1 MVTCK
6 VIEILGPAGRGG
18 RMLAAGCSPGAA
30 ARASEGVCP
39 VAVTALPTVASG
51 PASKWGAQ
59 WRVLTLLVRRDLR
72 LRYAGA
78 WLGYVWTVLDPLL
91 MALVY
96 AFVFGTLM
104 GARRIGE
111 QPYVLYLIVG
121 VLSWNWFTTAVTD
134 GCRSLTAE
142 AKIVRSSNV
151 PREIWAARTVASKM
165 LEFVFALPVILGF
178 ALYYGHGVGMRIVFF
193 PVAMVLQFL
202 MCFGIALI
210 LAPLTVIANDVQ
222 RVVKILLR
230 MGFYFTP
237 VLYSINSIVR
247 GREWLRVL
255 AELNP
260 MAGVMSLYRMGFWS
274 HDTLTWRAYTVSVG
288 FTVFV
293 LALGLWVFRRLEGT
307 VLKEI

>member
-1 MVTCK
+1 
-6 VIEILGPAGRGG
+6 
-18 RMLAAGCSPGAA
+18 
-30 ARASEGVCP
+30 

-51 PASKWGAQ
+51 PESKWSSR
-59 WRVLTLLVRRDLR
+59 WRVLVLLVRRDLR

-78 WLGYVWTVLDPLL
+78 WLGYVWTVLDPLM

-111 QPYVLYLIVG
+111 QPYVLYLIIG

-178 ALYYGHGVGMRIVFF
+178 ALYYGHGVGMRIVMF

-202 MCFGIALI
+202 MCFGISLI

-274 HDTLTWRAYTVSVG
+274 HDTLTWRAYAVSAG

-293 LALGLWVFRRLEGT
+293 LALGVWVFRRLEGT